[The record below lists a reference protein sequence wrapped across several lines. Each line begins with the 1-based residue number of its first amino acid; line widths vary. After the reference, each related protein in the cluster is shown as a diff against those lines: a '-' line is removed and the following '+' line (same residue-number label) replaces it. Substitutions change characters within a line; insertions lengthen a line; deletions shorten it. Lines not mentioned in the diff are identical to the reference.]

1 MKPDYYKILGLQP
14 GATAG
19 EIKRSYRKLALRY
32 HPDHNPLN
40 EEAEEKFKWVAE
52 AYQVLQDP
60 QQRSAYD
67 RDFFDRHRDVLR
79 EVKNQE
85 ERLFYAPANDMLG
98 DFFRGFF
105 GQPAGTAKPR
115 GRQGEDLRY
124 NLKVS
129 FVDSALGADIEI
141 KVPYQKECPV
151 CHGSGAKSGSSEHV
165 CPKCR
170 GKGRVKIRQGSLEV
184 ERTCHACGGKGAVE
198 SSPCAKCGGRG
209 TVESRRSLTVPV
221 PPGVETGTRLRMR
234 GQGTAGYFGGQ
245 AGDLVVVIQVDAHPL
260 LTRDGLN
267 LRCEIPV
274 PVFTALL
281 GGSIKIP
288 TLEGPEAIKISQ
300 GSESDAEIKL
310 AGRGMISSQRKR
322 RGDLIVHLRIE
333 LPKKLS
339 RRDKALLTAFVRQHD
354 PALYPAAA
362 HFIKQMN
369 TR

>member
-14 GATAG
+14 GATAS

-32 HPDHNPLN
+32 HPDHNPHDAD
-40 EEAEEKFKWVAE
+40 AEEKFKWVAE

-60 QQRSAYD
+60 QQRAVFD
-67 RDFFDRHRDVLR
+67 RDFFDRNRDVLR
-79 EVKNQE
+79 EVKNQK
-85 ERLFYAPANDMLG
+85 ERLFYAPANDVLG

-129 FVDSALGADIEI
+129 FVDAALGADIEI

-165 CPKCR
+165 CPQCR
-170 GKGRVKIRQGSLEV
+170 GKGRVKTRQGSLEV
-184 ERTCHACGGKGAVE
+184 YRTCHKCGGKGAVT
-198 SSPCAKCGGRG
+198 SSPCGKCSGCG

-221 PPGVETGTRLRMR
+221 PAGVETGTRLRLR
-234 GQGTAGYFGGQ
+234 GQGAAGCFGGQ
-245 AGDLVVVIQVDAHPL
+245 AGDLVVVIQSEPHPL
-260 LTRDGLN
+260 LKRDGLN
-267 LRCEIPV
+267 VRCEVPI

-281 GGSIKIP
+281 GGSITIP
-288 TLEGPEAIKISQ
+288 TLEGPEAIKISH
-300 GSESDAEIKL
+300 GIESGTEITL
-310 AGRGMISSQRKR
+310 SGRGMASSQQKK

-333 LPKKLS
+333 LPEKLS
-339 RRDKALLTAFVRQHD
+339 RRDKTLLTAFVRQHN
-354 PALYPAAA
+354 PALYPAYV
-362 HFIKQMN
+362 HFMKQMK
-369 TR
+369 TC